1 MDVKQ
6 MFRHRG
12 RVVANK
18 ALLGGSGGTISI
30 PSSVSGY
37 TVVRV
42 WTQFLTYKMGII
54 LLSFLSCLA

>member
-6 MFRHRG
+6 IFRHRG

-30 PSSVSGY
+30 PSSVSGL
-37 TVVRV
+37 VRV
-42 WTQFLTYKMGII
+42 WTQFLTSKMGII

>member
-6 MFRHRG
+6 IFRHRG
-12 RVVANK
+12 KVVANK

-30 PSSVSGY
+30 PSSVSGL
-37 TVVRV
+37 VRV

>member
-6 MFRHRG
+6 IFRHRG

-30 PSSVSGY
+30 PSSVSGL
-37 TVVRV
+37 VRV
-42 WTQFLTYKMGII
+42 WTQFLTSKTGII